1 MKKLCRKC
9 LAGALALT
17 MAVSVASMQASA
29 AQAEG
34 VPVSLPV
41 MQENGNNEAMSNS
54 IGLGNEANNLLT
66 MEPYGDWVT
75 YGVNL
80 FSGNLVASMPLYEEG
95 YPYPRDLTFTYNSLD
110 GSDFGFGRGFRTN
123 YSMELKDNQDGT
135 YTFIDA
141 TGTPFLFSNP
151 DQYGVYTDCQ
161 GHTLQKYPEGYAVT
175 DGSMNYGFNQE
186 GILTNVSG
194 GGMATHRETQ
204 LTYDGQGN
212 LVKVYS
218 PKAGYLEST
227 EYRFTYSNLEG
238 HSEPRVTQITAVQ
251 GEKEDEAVIYTF
263 QYDENGLYSV
273 TGNNGK
279 SFNCEIDPETELLTR
294 FGPDEITYMPG
305 GEGVVASNVNGN
317 YQYLYGNLQTVVN
330 ANGTL
335 TLYRF
340 DESGMLIE

>member
-1 MKKLCRKC
+1 MKKLSRKV

-17 MAVSVASMQASA
+17 MAVSAASMQASA
-29 AQAEG
+29 TQAEG
-34 VPVSLPV
+34 LPVSLSV
-41 MQENGNNEAMSNS
+41 LQENGNNEAMSNS

-80 FSGNLVASMPLYEEG
+80 FSGNLVASMFLHEEG
-95 YPYPRDLTFTYNSLD
+95 YPHPRDLIFTYNSLD
-110 GSDFGFGRGFRTN
+110 DSDFGFGRGFRTN
-123 YSMELKDNQDGT
+123 YSMKVEDNQDGT

-151 DQYGVYTDCQ
+151 DEYGVYMDRQ
-161 GHTLQKYPEGYAVT
+161 RYFLDVYPEGYLVL
-175 DGSMNYGFNQE
+175 DGTLNYVFNQE
-186 GILTNVSG
+186 GILVQVLG
-194 GGMATHRETQ
+194 GGLATNRQTR
-204 LTYDGQGN
+204 LTYDSQGN
-212 LVKVYS
+212 LINIYNPQAS
-218 PKAGYLEST
+218 YLEPT

-238 HSEPRVTQITAVQ
+238 HAEPRVTQITAIQ
-251 GEKEDEAVIYTF
+251 RGKEDEAVVYTF
-263 QYDENGLYSV
+263 QYDENGLSSV

-294 FGPDEITYMPG
+294 FCPDEITYMPG

-330 ANGTL
+330 ANGAL